1 MAIIT
6 ISRLAGSLGD
16 EIARTLAAQDGYR
29 LLGHQDFQ
37 EAASRHDP
45 ELASRL
51 EHFFREEGP
60 GFFERLFFSRPAY
73 LSLYRALVFELA
85 AQRRVIIM
93 GRGAQIVL
101 RDIPQVLR
109 VRVVAP
115 TQRRVLHMCG
125 AHGMDPEEALEYIRG
140 HDHRREAL
148 VRQIYEKDPGHWRL
162 YDLVLN
168 TERLDEAAG
177 VEAIRLAAGQIARLY
192 PLEEAPPVL
201 LALAWGKRVEAR
213 LRLEAKGGRQVSVMG
228 QPDGRL
234 VLTGTVPSR
243 KDHQAVEQMAA
254 AQPGVSRV
262 ENQLKYSVFGYGG

>member
-16 EIARTLAAQDGYR
+16 EIARALAAQDGYR
-29 LLGHQDFQ
+29 LLGPEDFK

-73 LSLYRALVFELA
+73 LSLYEALVFELA

-101 RDIPQVLR
+101 RDVPQVLR

-115 TQRRVLHMCG
+115 TRRRVLHLCG
-125 AHGMDPEEALEYIRG
+125 THGMDPDGALEFIRE
-140 HDHRREAL
+140 HDHRRDAL
-148 VRQIYEKDPGHWRL
+148 VRQIYAKDPEHWRL
-162 YDLVLN
+162 YDLILN
-168 TERLDEAAG
+168 TERLDEQAG
-177 VEAIRLAAGQIARLY
+177 VEAIRLVVEQIKRLF
-192 PLEEAPPVL
+192 PLEEAPPAL
-201 LALAWGKRVEAR
+201 LALALGKRVEAK
-213 LRLEAKGGRQVSVMG
+213 LRLEVQGARHVSAQG
-228 QPDGRL
+228 EASGRL
-234 VLTGTVPSR
+234 TLTGSVPSR
-243 KDHQAVEQMAA
+243 KDRQAVEQMAA
-254 AQPGVSRV
+254 RQPGVTEV
-262 ENQLKYSVFGYGG
+262 VNQLRYSVYGYGG